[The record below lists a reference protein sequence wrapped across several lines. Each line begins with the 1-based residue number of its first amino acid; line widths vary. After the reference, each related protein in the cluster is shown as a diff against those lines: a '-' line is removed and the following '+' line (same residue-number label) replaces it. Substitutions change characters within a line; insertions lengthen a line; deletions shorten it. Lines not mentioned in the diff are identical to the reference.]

1 MSASIGQSIEAV
13 CKEKGID
20 RDVVI
25 EAVKEAVRAAA
36 RKQFKSGEE
45 IQVEWSPETGLEIF
59 ASKVVVET
67 VENEGR
73 ELSLGEARE
82 LAGDEVEIGDELQ
95 LPLPVEDMGR
105 IAAQTAKQILFQK
118 VRDAERANI
127 YEQYIDKVGD
137 LVNGYVKRFERGD
150 IIVDLGTVEALL
162 PRNQQSRGET
172 WNQGERIRV
181 VIDDVS
187 KESKGPQV
195 IVSRTSPEILKRLFE
210 MEVPEIYDGTV
221 VIKSAVREPGERAK
235 IAVAS
240 TERDVD
246 PVGACVGMKGS
257 RVQAII
263 RELRGEKID
272 IIEWSDE
279 PSVFAANALS
289 PAKVNQV
296 RITDIEHRQM
306 EVIVNEDQLSLAIGK
321 RGQNVRL
328 ATKLVGWN
336 IDIRSEE
343 ELKREVAAQM
353 GAMIA
358 SGESVPLERL
368 EGMNPAMVSTLADHG
383 IDDIESLAN
392 ATVDDIADFLDVSI
406 DQAEALIGAAQTVVE
421 SARVAAESEGA
432 EGEEAQSEETGEAG
446 AASEQTPA
454 SAEAGVTES
463 SVDAVAAAGGAGT
476 GGEEPPGVEGERPA
490 AGPEG
495 ETGFESEE
503 GRTVEQHAA
512 SFEADP
518 NADAG
523 EVEPSEAMIAEG
535 YDEAVETQ
543 PPFMAEDLSPDNLLA
558 KDAAEPVAAT
568 EVEQMSADE
577 LLLQGAGR
585 DLRPDTITPA
595 PDIFSAE
602 AAVIQNH
609 GAYTEE
615 ERPSTLDAETSGV
628 AGATVREGEE
638 ADEESLV
645 APAALDETEEGETE
659 VASPVADL
667 GGEASAPE
675 VQVSSAPTPAGR
687 GEPTPV
693 ENVAEDEAEDASGNV
708 E

>member
-1 MSASIGQSIEAV
+1 MSASIGQSIDAL
-13 CKEKGID
+13 CKEHGID
-20 RDVVI
+20 RDLVV
-25 EAVKEAVRAAA
+25 EAMKEAVRAAA

-45 IQVEWSPETGLEIF
+45 IQVEFSSDAGLEIF
-59 ASKVVVET
+59 ATKEVVAE
-67 VENEGR
+67 VENPGK
-73 ELSLGEARE
+73 ELSLDEARE
-82 LAGDEVEIGDELQ
+82 LAGDEVEVGDELQ
-95 LPLPVEDMGR
+95 IPMPMEEMGR

-118 VRDAERANI
+118 VRDAVRANV

-150 IIVDLGTVEALL
+150 MIVDLGENIEAIL

-195 IVSRTSPEILKRLFE
+195 VVSRTSPELLRRLFE

-296 RITDIEHRQM
+296 RITDIERRQM

-343 ELKREVAAQM
+343 EIKREVAAQM

-358 SGESVPLERL
+358 SGEPVPLERL
-368 EGMNPAMVSTLADHG
+368 QGMNPAMVDTLAAHG
-383 IDDIESLAN
+383 IGDIESLAG
-392 ATVDDIADFLDVSI
+392 ATIDDVVEFLDVSMDEAERIISSAQAVI
-406 DQAEALIGAAQTVVE
+406 DAAGAQGE
-421 SARVAAESEGA
+421 GEEGA
-432 EGEEAQSEETGEAG
+432 EGGQPEGEPGAEATAGAEEAAAEFVEAV
-446 AASEQTPA
+446 S
-454 SAEAGVTES
+454 
-463 SVDAVAAAGGAGT
+463 AAGGGMAEET
-476 GGEEPPGVEGERPA
+476 EGGVGQR
-490 AGPEG
+490 
-495 ETGFESEE
+495 
-503 GRTVEQHAA
+503 AA
-512 SFEADP
+512 SIEFDPEAGDR
-518 NADAG
+518 
-523 EVEPSEAMIAEG
+523 EVEPSEEMIADG
-535 YDEAVETQ
+535 YDEAAHTRTDI
-543 PPFMAEDLSPDNLLA
+543 MAEDEILA
-558 KDAAEPVAAT
+558 SESADPVAAT
-568 EVEQMSADE
+568 EVEQMSADQ
-577 LLLQGAGR
+577 LMLQGAGR
-585 DLRPDTITPA
+585 DLRPDTVTPA
-595 PDIFSAE
+595 PDITSAE
-602 AAVIQNH
+602 AAVIQH
-609 GAYTEE
+609 AGAFADEG
-615 ERPSTLDAETSGV
+615 RPSTLVDERA
-628 AGATVREGEE
+628 AGDEPALR
-638 ADEESLV
+638 DEEE
-645 APAALDETEEGETE
+645 DD
-659 VASPVADL
+659 SPLSPRSAFAT
-667 GGEASAPE
+667 EASAPE
-675 VQVSSAPTPAGR
+675 VQNSSAPAAPSEGEPAG
-687 GEPTPV
+687 V
-693 ENVAEDEAEDASGNV
+693 ENVAGEDENASRDA
-708 E
+708 